1 MAQVNLSCR
10 LMSDYGVDGIFEDI
24 LDYRDGGLI
33 ASPFTVAYQAKASVN
48 WEAEG
53 EFIAYDLDA
62 RAYNSIATRP
72 ETASTLILILLC
84 LPKDAT
90 KWHTIDPEKHHTV
103 LEHCCYWHVFKT
115 DGSHRDRSS
124 DVIGA
129 IIPNI
134 ALRLHA
140 KTIASTRRSRRYDIV
155 PLRMECV
162 PLDIEGLHLCTADL
176 DALRV
181 AACIQFASHGEASSG
196 RG

>member
-1 MAQVNLSCR
+1 VPLTEPHAKETLCAAHIHATAAMARVNLSCR
-10 LMSDYGVDGIFEDI
+10 LMFDYGVDGIFEDI

-48 WEAEG
+48 WKAEG

-115 DGSHRDRSS
+115 DPTPNTGTTRIR
-124 DVIGA
+124 
-129 IIPNI
+129 IPKAQI
-134 ALRLHA
+134 FSA
-140 KTIASTRRSRRYDIV
+140 
-155 PLRMECV
+155 
-162 PLDIEGLHLCTADL
+162 
-176 DALRV
+176 DALR
-181 AACIQFASHGEASSG
+181 FLMDDERDRLTG
-196 RG
+196 